1 MTESPIHTTF
11 PSLRYSEENLPA
23 SLKQELSSLPMEEK
37 INHLQQWL
45 NSNSRSKTKYMLYMI
60 MYDIEDNKI
69 RTHIAKY
76 LIRKGCL
83 RIQKSVYILKTNTS
97 EIKDITNTLKE
108 VNEAYAN
115 EDSILVLPIPQEKFN
130 NLRMIGKNI
139 TFEVVTKPKNVL
151 IF

>member
-1 MTESPIHTTF
+1 M
-11 PSLRYSEENLPA
+11 
-23 SLKQELSSLPMEEK
+23 
-37 INHLQQWL
+37 
-45 NSNSRSKTKYMLYMI
+45 
-60 MYDIEDNKI
+60 
-69 RTHIAKY
+69 
-76 LIRKGCL
+76 
-83 RIQKSVYILKTNTS
+83 RIQKSVYTLKTNTS

-115 EDSILVLPIPQEKFN
+115 EDSILVLPIPQEEFN